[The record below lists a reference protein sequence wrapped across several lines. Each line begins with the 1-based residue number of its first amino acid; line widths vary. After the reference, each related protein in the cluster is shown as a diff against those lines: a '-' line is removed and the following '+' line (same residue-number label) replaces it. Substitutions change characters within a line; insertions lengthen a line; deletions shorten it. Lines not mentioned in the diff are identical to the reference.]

1 MEVSRIQKQLSKTGA
16 TEFVFE
22 HLEIDLEGKVFL
34 PMQQLNELRRQA
46 LEKLELEICGKF
58 RRTST
63 EQPLLKQKIRRKGN
77 GRGTA
82 ECSDRDFG
90 TAGKCAGFRGSRTD
104 LY

>member
-1 MEVSRIQKQLSKTGA
+1 
-16 TEFVFE
+16 
-22 HLEIDLEGKVFL
+22 
-34 PMQQLNELRRQA
+34 MQQLNELRRQA

-63 EQPLLKQKIRRKGN
+63 KQPLLKQKSEEKETEG
-77 GRGTA
+77 GTA